1 MLLVSFFL
9 FILVSLIIG
18 FFCCG
23 LLNKIISFNVSWSSC
38 YECGFF
44 NGLMNINCFSFTYFD
59 LLVVFVIFDLE
70 ISLLLNMPTQGL
82 MYWSFC
88 GYYMFLCMLL
98 VGFLIEIFFG
108 YVKWVY

>member
-1 MLLVSFFL
+1 MILVGFFL
-9 FILVSLIIG
+9 FILVSLVIG

-23 LLNKIISFNVSWSSC
+23 LLNKMIKFNVSWSSC

-44 NGLMNINCFSFTYFD
+44 NSLMNINCFSFTYFG
-59 LLVVFVIFDLE
+59 LLVIFVIFDLE
-70 ISLLLNMPTQGL
+70 ISLLLNMPTQGF
-82 MYWSFC
+82 MYWSFW
-88 GYYMFLCMLL
+88 GYYMFLCMLA